1 MKFATIVLMGIM
13 LLGSP
18 AAFSAGDPAGASEVA
33 IGFNGG
39 STWTSGSTGIC
50 IWSFPVLGDL
60 NLGSLYATGSSGAP
74 VVDRA
79 HSYLIWVSDFSV
91 EALPPTGGANP
102 NLYLFLAPAGE
113 ATIYF
118 NPNPGSRDF
127 TNLLDRSTWGE
138 PVAVFTREASLVR
151 SSDGLL
157 TDTFIFS
164 AKLVSS
170 ETVSLNGKHFN
181 FRDLIPHGMTCFET
195 GYEGSSWEAGSCI
208 AIGGGLFGR

>member
-91 EALPPTGGANP
+91 EALPPPVGPIRTFISFWLP
-102 NLYLFLAPAGE
+102 PE
-113 ATIYF
+113 KPPSI
-118 NPNPGSRDF
+118 
-127 TNLLDRSTWGE
+127 ST
-138 PVAVFTREASLVR
+138 PTREAVT
-151 SSDGLL
+151 LL
-157 TDTFIFS
+157 T
-164 AKLVSS
+164 
-170 ETVSLNGKHFN
+170 SLTGAPGVNPWPCLPGRRH
-181 FRDLIPHGMTCFET
+181 LFE
-195 GYEGSSWEAGSCI
+195 AAMAC
-208 AIGGGLFGR
+208 